1 MAIKLTKTKDKTIK
15 DEKTPLN
22 SIREQST
29 TFIKSAP
36 QNVTA
41 QPSKKTSITAS
52 KAVKNILLDTVDWNE
67 LEPLIKKNRGLNLNS
82 LFRKAIAAAMN
93 NEIEYTS
100 NYIIGTPEK
109 RRVIYILPEQGEW
122 ITKMANETGEKQ
134 YILLRNI
141 VMNYVHK
148 YIQK

>member
-22 SIREQST
+22 SIKEQST